1 MALGQS
7 YRRSEIVSGAFVL
20 AAAALLAWFAFRA
33 GGVSP
38 LSFLQARPV
47 ECVAQFTDVQGL
59 MVGAPVWAAGRKVG
73 EVRSIRLVEAPMT
86 DAQRRRRAELLDA
99 GASPPPAGALTAA
112 VEVHFLLRDATLRL
126 DPATARV
133 RVGQD
138 GLLGESILLLD
149 PGYWTRSAP
158 PLIRQAVQQPLALQ
172 AENPAGIN
180 EAIAELA
187 PAIRRVRSVL
197 GKIDDRIATVENF
210 DALSQTIVS
219 ARNFVQGLERF
230 VQEDEGAL
238 YARIV
243 QPLNALLRN
252 ADDSITTLR
261 TRLLDT
267 TLKEA
272 EQFLQDGRAL
282 VAEARDATASAR
294 GAIDD
299 ASPRVQALLEDADA
313 AAKTLQSRIDDV
325 ARQAQALLTQTH
337 TTVASAQ
344 PDLLESLRRL
354 RRTMWE
360 AELAMRKIRAN
371 PAVLLFGDND
381 RLLDAPPLDAQG
393 LRTTGRARPYQQ
405 RDENDEGP

>member
-1 MALGQS
+1 MAQS

-38 LSFLQARPV
+38 LGLLQSRPV

-59 MVGAPVWAAGRKVG
+59 MTGAPVLAAGRKVG
-73 EVRSIRLVEAPMT
+73 EVRSISLIEAPMT
-86 DAQRRRRAELLDA
+86 DAQRRRRAERLDE
-99 GASPPPAGALTAA
+99 GAAPPPPGALTAA
-112 VEVHFLLRDATLRL
+112 VEVRFLIRDPSLRL

-133 RVGQD
+133 QVGQD

-149 PGYWTRSAP
+149 PGYWSQASAP
-158 PLIRQAVQQPLALQ
+158 LLKRTVQQPLALK

-187 PAIRRVRSVL
+187 PTIRRVRSVL
-197 GKIDDRIATVENF
+197 GKIDDRIATAENF
-210 DALSQTIVS
+210 DALAQTIVS
-219 ARNFVQGLERF
+219 ARNFVQSLERF
-230 VQEDEGAL
+230 VQEEDGAL

-243 QPLNALLRN
+243 QPLNALLTN
-252 ADDSITTLR
+252 ADESITQLR
-261 TRLLDT
+261 TRLLES
-267 TLKEA
+267 TLAEA
-272 EQFLQDGRAL
+272 EQFLEDGRGL
-282 VAEARDATASAR
+282 VAEARQAVASAR

-299 ASPRVQALLEDADA
+299 ASPKVQTLLEDADA
-313 AAKTLQSRIDDV
+313 AARTLQSRIDEV
-325 ARQAQALLTQTH
+325 AEEAQALLAQSQGAVT
-337 TTVASAQ
+337 SAQ
-344 PDLLESLRRL
+344 PELLESLRRL

-371 PAVLLFGDND
+371 PAVLLFGDDD

-405 RDENDEGP
+405 RDENDDGS